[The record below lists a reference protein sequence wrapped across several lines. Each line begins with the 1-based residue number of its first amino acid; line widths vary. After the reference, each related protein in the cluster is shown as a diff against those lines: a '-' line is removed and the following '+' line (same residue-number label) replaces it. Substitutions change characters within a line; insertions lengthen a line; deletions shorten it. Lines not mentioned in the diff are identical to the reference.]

1 MLVGGFVFASYA
13 LVSCVRAAS
22 TKVDRSYLDS
32 LTGHPLFTSLSR
44 GGSLPACFLKNGI
57 AYLRRIRSSNTL
69 KLDLFPRPGFD
80 RNLKFQGTCLAGT
93 YGYLNEPCCRV

>member
-13 LVSCVRAAS
+13 LVSCARAAS

-44 GGSLPACFLKNGI
+44 GGSLQACFLKKRNRLS
-57 AYLRRIRSSNTL
+57 ASNTIIEY
-69 KLDLFPRPGFD
+69 
-80 RNLKFQGTCLAGT
+80 T
-93 YGYLNEPCCRV
+93 